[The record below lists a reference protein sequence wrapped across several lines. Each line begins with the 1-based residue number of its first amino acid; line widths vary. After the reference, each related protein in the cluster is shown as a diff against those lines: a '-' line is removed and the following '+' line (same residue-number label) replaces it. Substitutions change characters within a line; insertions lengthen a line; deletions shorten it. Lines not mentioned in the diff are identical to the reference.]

1 MGRMNTHRNPFL
13 KTAWITII
21 TLVLAITYLQ
31 TLKIEEDSGLSD
43 DAAEMVVVQLQAE
56 YLLGVGALM
65 GEEQNIANTA
75 RMLDVGSV
83 GQRLRYMAFMIGLGK
98 TDQVFDAIIKL
109 QDDLKASGKKLTET
123 EHFYVENLGILASSG
138 GLPDNPK
145 SFLDSLGWFGIFA
158 VADKSKHDAMVQSA
172 KQKVFLV
179 GVVFAIVC
187 VLCVLGFFALLVC
200 FIRALTGK
208 LHSSMLPPNMRHGV
222 YAEVFAIWLPVFL
235 LLAVVSGIV
244 AQVIAEDNMFVSMLF
259 TLGAFFTSLI
269 VLLWARLR
277 GISWNQLRADI
288 GWTRGDGLDKE
299 FLFGIA
305 GYAMTLPILG
315 VGVLITMI
323 LMFFQQEVGGGNNP
337 FSGTGGGAHPIIVEI
352 ANGGWSVRILLVV
365 LAAVVAPIVEETM
378 FRGVLYRHLRSAS
391 HRMGLVISILI
402 SVLITSFL
410 FAAIHPQGWVAIP
423 ALMGIAIGMNLM
435 REWRGTLIPS
445 MMVHGVS
452 NGIVVSMMLIF
463 LS

>member
-1 MGRMNTHRNPFL
+1 MSNHRKPFL

-21 TLVLAITYLQ
+21 TLVVAIAYLQ

-65 GEEQNIANTA
+65 GEEQNIATTA
-75 RMLDVGSV
+75 GMLDVGSV

-98 TDQVFDAIIKL
+98 TDRVSDAIIKM
-109 QDDLKASGKKLTET
+109 QYDLKASGKKLTET
-123 EHFYVENLGILASSG
+123 EHLYVENIGFLASSG

-145 SFLDSLGWFGIFA
+145 PFLDSLGWFGTFA
-158 VADKSKHDAMVQSA
+158 VADKSEHDAMVQSA
-172 KQKVFLV
+172 KQKVILI

-187 VLCVLGFFALLVC
+187 VLGVLGFFALLFC

-208 LHSSMLPPNMRHGV
+208 LHSSMLPPNVRHGV

-235 LLAVVSGIV
+235 LLAAVSGMLAHSIS
-244 AQVIAEDNMFVSMLF
+244 EDNMFVDMLF
-259 TLGAFFTSLI
+259 TLGAFFTSLT
-269 VLLWARLR
+269 VLFWARLR
-277 GISWNQLRADI
+277 GISWKQLRTDI
-288 GWTRGDGLDKE
+288 GWTSGVGLDKE
-299 FLFGIA
+299 LVFGFA
-305 GYAMTLPILG
+305 GYAMTIPILG
-315 VGVLITMI
+315 VGILITMI
-323 LMFFQQEVGGGNNP
+323 LMFLQQEVGGGNNP

-365 LAAVVAPIVEETM
+365 LAAVAAPIVEETM
-378 FRGVLYRHLRSAS
+378 FRGVLYRHLRSLS
-391 HRMGLVISILI
+391 HRMGLVASILI
-402 SVLITSFL
+402 SILVTSFL

-423 ALMGIAIGMNLM
+423 ALMGIAIGMNLL
-435 REWRGTLIPS
+435 REWRGSLIPS